1 MAPADPGP
9 AAVLPADVDAWL
21 GELGI
26 EPLERVEHEHIT
38 SWDLRLDG
46 RRRFDIRFTLILDP
60 AMALV
65 SYVHFAPPIGDLF
78 RRSYRR
84 LLRWNDDILYA
95 KFAVGEDER
104 PILMSE
110 IPVGWV
116 DRDELGRTLAR
127 QLAICD
133 RYLDESAG
141 WIWIGGR
148 RPDTGDR
155 VSRQVGLFARY
166 ADQMGDLA
174 ES

>member
-1 MAPADPGP
+1 MPPADPR
-9 AAVLPADVDAWL
+9 AESVTPADVDAWL
-21 GELGI
+21 AELGI
-26 EPLERVEHEHIT
+26 EPLERVEREHVT

-46 RRRFDIRFTLILDP
+46 RRRFDIRVTLILDP
-60 AMALV
+60 SIALV
-65 SYVHFAPPIGDLF
+65 SYVHFAPPISDLF
-78 RRSYRR
+78 RRSYRK

-116 DRDELGRTLAR
+116 SSDELGRTLAR

-174 ES
+174 EP